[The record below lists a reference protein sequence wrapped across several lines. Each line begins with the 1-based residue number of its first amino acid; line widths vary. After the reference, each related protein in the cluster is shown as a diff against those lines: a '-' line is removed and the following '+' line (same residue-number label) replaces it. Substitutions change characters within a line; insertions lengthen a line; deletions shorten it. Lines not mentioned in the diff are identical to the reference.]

1 MIIKTSL
8 TQANQW
14 MVHCQEYFCQLR
26 VDDNAVSYTPAV
38 LHVLQ
43 DYHSEATKFSLDN
56 FSALNQMVLNLN
68 SPRELQQWSN
78 IWQKCQQ
85 TKQQLEEALANAA
98 KESSLTSTT
107 TQLLETQNGVGSSEL
122 PTLNSSS
129 TLCFEYE
136 DEKPHSAGSFSG
148 SQFPFPPESGKLSPS
163 PFDDTDSD
171 CTVDSSA
178 SCHSEPLHS
187 PATRQ
192 RKQPLKKIMKK
203 TMSYELTPRDKAH
216 PDAGH
221 HGYTGIYIK
230 GLEVT
235 NNVCVEKKLQRPDV
249 KSPSLGRSRS
259 MSSPSRACRHSGG
272 DVKTHSR

>member
-1 MIIKTSL
+1 
-8 TQANQW
+8 

-26 VDDNAVSYTPAV
+26 LDDNAVSYTPSV
-38 LHVLQ
+38 LQVLQ

-68 SPRELQQWSN
+68 SPRELQQWSS

-85 TKQQLEEALANAA
+85 TKQQLEEALAKAA
-98 KESSLTSTT
+98 TASMTSKESALMTSK
-107 TQLLETQNGVGSSEL
+107 LLETQNGVGSSEL
-122 PTLNSSS
+122 PTLSSSS
-129 TLCFEYE
+129 TLCFDYE
-136 DEKPHSAGSFSG
+136 DEKPHSAGPFSR
-148 SQFPFPPESGKLSPS
+148 SQFQFPPESGKLSTS
-163 PFDDTDSD
+163 TFDDTDSD
-171 CTVDSSA
+171 CTIDSST

-187 PATRQ
+187 PASRQ

-203 TMSYELTPRDKAH
+203 TMSYELTARDKAH
-216 PDAGH
+216 QDAGH

-235 NNVCVEKKLQRPDV
+235 NNVCIEKKLQRPDV
-249 KSPSLGRSRS
+249 KSPALGRSRS
-259 MSSPSRACRHSGG
+259 MSSPPRTHCRHSDG

>member
-1 MIIKTSL
+1 MLIKTSL

-26 VDDNAVSYTPAV
+26 VDDSAVSYTPAV

-98 KESSLTSTT
+98 KESSLATMTT
-107 TQLLETQNGVGSSEL
+107 KILETQNGVGSSR
-122 PTLNSSS
+122 NSSS

-136 DEKPHSAGSFSG
+136 DEKPHSAGPFSG
-148 SQFPFPPESGKLSPS
+148 SRFPFPPESGELSPS

-203 TMSYELTPRDKAH
+203 TMSYELTARDKAH

-221 HGYTGIYIK
+221 HGYTGICIK

-259 MSSPSRACRHSGG
+259 MSSPSRACRHSAG